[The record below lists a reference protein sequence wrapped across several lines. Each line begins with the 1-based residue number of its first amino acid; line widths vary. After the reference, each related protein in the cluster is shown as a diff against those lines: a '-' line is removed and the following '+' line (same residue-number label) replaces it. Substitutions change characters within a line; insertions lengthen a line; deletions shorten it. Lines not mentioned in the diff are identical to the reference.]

1 MAAKLLQGCDDIEDK
16 NKSKYQFKLGAG
28 RVNSYKSLQ
37 GRIPG
42 PQIRRVVEASPIKI
56 IIQMN
61 NVFSKAS
68 FIADSFQLM
77 NLASGAKIQL
87 QMMDEYFYGTNLMEF
102 QFGFALNKGKYEF
115 RALANQLRD
124 PFGNAL
130 AGGDFVYSFQL

>member
-1 MAAKLLQGCDDIEDK
+1 
-16 NKSKYQFKLGAG
+16 
-28 RVNSYKSLQ
+28 
-37 GRIPG
+37 
-42 PQIRRVVEASPIKI
+42 
-56 IIQMN
+56 MN